1 MATPADLSPKQ
12 YEVLKLRNGLEVVG
26 MTRDTAQGIEITLP
40 MVCRLSSGP
49 TPVEKLS
56 TFFPYAPLTSD
67 TKVTVPI
74 DHILHR
80 NIMNEQYIPFYDE
93 ASSQWLDMLENN
105 SIPLIN
111 GTAKRKYID
120 KVLQNL
126 IDEVSGRDEMYDY
139 EDFDLE
145 FEESLPPTDKKKLH

>member
-1 MATPADLSPKQ
+1 MTRPSDLTPKQ

-26 MTRDTAQGIEITLP
+26 MTRDTAQGIEVTLP
-40 MVCRLSSGP
+40 MVCRLSAGA
-49 TPVEKLS
+49 TPVETLA
-56 TFFPYAPLTSD
+56 TFYPYAPLSSD
-67 TKVTVPI
+67 TTVTVPI

-80 NIMNEQYIPFYDE
+80 NVMNQQYIPFYDE

-120 KVLQNL
+120 KILNNL
-126 IDEVSGRDEMYDY
+126 INEVSEDYDY

-145 FEESLPPTDKKKLH
+145 FEESLPPIDKKKLH

>member
-1 MATPADLSPKQ
+1 MASPSDLLPQK

-26 MTRDTAQGIEITLP
+26 MTRDTSKGIEITLP
-40 MVCRLSSGP
+40 MVCKLNAGQ
-49 TPVEKLS
+49 TAVETLA
-56 TFFPYAPLTSD
+56 TFYPYAPLTSD
-67 TKVTVPI
+67 TTVLVPI

-80 NIMNEQYIPFYDE
+80 NVMNEQYIPFYDE

-111 GTAKRKYID
+111 GTTKRRYMD
-120 KVLQNL
+120 KILQNL
-126 IDEVSGRDEMYDY
+126 INEVSDEYDY

-145 FEESLPPTDKKKLH
+145 FEEAIPPKDKTKLH

>member
-1 MATPADLSPKQ
+1 MTRPSDLMPKQ

-26 MTRDTAQGIEITLP
+26 MTRDTVKGIEVTLP
-40 MVCRLSSGP
+40 MVCRLSAGA
-49 TPVEKLS
+49 TPVETLA
-56 TFFPYAPLTSD
+56 TFYPYAPLSSD
-67 TKVTVPI
+67 TTVTVPT

-80 NIMNEQYIPFYDE
+80 NVMNEQYIPFYDE

-111 GTAKRKYID
+111 GTTKRKYID
-120 KVLQNL
+120 GVLQKL
-126 IDEVSGRDEMYDY
+126 INEVSREEMYDY

>member
-1 MATPADLSPKQ
+1 MTRPSDLTPKQ

-26 MTRDTAQGIEITLP
+26 MTRDTATGIEVTLP
-40 MVCRLSSGP
+40 MVCRLSAGA
-49 TPVEKLS
+49 TPIETLA
-56 TFFPYAPLTSD
+56 TFYPYAPLSSD
-67 TKVTVPI
+67 TTVTVPI

-80 NIMNEQYIPFYDE
+80 NVMNEQYIPFYDE

-111 GTAKRKYID
+111 GTAKRKYLNKI
-120 KVLQNL
+120 LNNL
-126 IDEVSGRDEMYDY
+126 INEVNEDYDY

>member
-1 MATPADLSPKQ
+1 MTRPTDLTPKQ

-26 MTRDTAQGIEITLP
+26 MTRDTASGIEVTLP
-40 MVCRLSSGP
+40 MVCRLSAGA
-49 TPVEKLS
+49 TPVETLA
-56 TFFPYAPLTSD
+56 TFYPYVPLTSD
-67 TKVTVPI
+67 TSVVVPI

-80 NIMNEQYIPFYDE
+80 NVMNQQYIPFYDE
-93 ASSQWLDMLENN
+93 ASSQWLEMLENN

-111 GTAKRKYID
+111 GTTKRKYID
-120 KVLQNL
+120 KILQNL
-126 IDEVSGRDEMYDY
+126 INEVNEDYDY